1 MSLRD
6 VDSVTKLNSHLTV
19 SLDLRDFPSGDAKS
33 EVGGQ
38 PVEVAF
44 ETTPRV
50 HPAASQPCSEVSQN
64 ATHSFSRFLS
74 FIRLISSNVGPCVR
88 RRRRRPFFAV
98 RQDLGSADRPS
109 DRASDGRMKGSLAK
123 RATDSRN
130 ARTEGGGPH

>member
-1 MSLRD
+1 MS
-6 VDSVTKLNSHLTV
+6 
-19 SLDLRDFPSGDAKS
+19 
-33 EVGGQ
+33 EGGQ

-44 ETTPRV
+44 ETG
-50 HPAASQPCSEVSQN
+50 SQPTLLRSQN
-64 ATHSFSRFLS
+64 ATHSLSRFLS

-98 RQDLGSADRPS
+98 RQDLGSADRQS

-130 ARTEGGGPH
+130 ARTEGGGPHE

>member
-1 MSLRD
+1 M
-6 VDSVTKLNSHLTV
+6 
-19 SLDLRDFPSGDAKS
+19 S

-44 ETTPRV
+44 ETG
-50 HPAASQPCSEVSQN
+50 SQPTLLRSQN
-64 ATHSFSRFLS
+64 ATHSLSRFLS
-74 FIRLISSNVGPCVR
+74 FIRLISSNVVGPCVR

-109 DRASDGRMKGSLAK
+109 DRATDGRMKGSLAK

-130 ARTEGGGPH
+130 ARTEGGGPHE